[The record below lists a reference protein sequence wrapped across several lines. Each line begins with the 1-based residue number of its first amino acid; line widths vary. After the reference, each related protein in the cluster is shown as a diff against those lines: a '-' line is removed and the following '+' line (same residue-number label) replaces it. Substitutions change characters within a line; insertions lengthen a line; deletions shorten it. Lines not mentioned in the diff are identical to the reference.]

1 MDLSPEAKRA
11 FQLQSYTPVQ
21 AIDGV
26 ELVDLKRFSDDGGNF
41 TELVRLGAG
50 RAEALR
56 DFTVHQVNYSEV
68 EPGAIKA
75 FHVHTRQTDCWYVP
89 PSDRMPAGLLVVR
102 NAPRTH
108 IRRMRHTLCSAAA
121 H

>member
-50 RAEALR
+50 RAEADEPGDVAAVVAQELEIDDGGNFTELVRLGAGRAEALR
-56 DFTVHQVNYSEV
+56 DFTVHQVNY
-68 EPGAIKA
+68 
-75 FHVHTRQTDCWYVP
+75 
-89 PSDRMPAGLLVVR
+89 
-102 NAPRTH
+102 
-108 IRRMRHTLCSAAA
+108 
-121 H
+121 